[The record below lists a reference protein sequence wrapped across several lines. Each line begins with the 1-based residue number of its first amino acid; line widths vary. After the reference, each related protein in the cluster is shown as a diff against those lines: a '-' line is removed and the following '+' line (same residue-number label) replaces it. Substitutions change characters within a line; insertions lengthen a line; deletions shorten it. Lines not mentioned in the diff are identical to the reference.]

1 MSAYDNKYWSH
12 RIAQLAE
19 KVPETDDLSFF
30 TSEVYRDFTEQG
42 VKDLICGTCTYLRTL
57 GYDISEAQEK
67 ERISDMVVTM
77 STDKNMTACTN
88 GDSMIIG
95 VNNPLVK
102 YFPNR
107 ELRHYAIQGLRVHE
121 TAHVLFT
128 DFKTIDM
135 WQAALSNGNWWPV
148 VPDHAQDPEGAELT
162 QVLSKKEFSKSFAAI
177 AGRLEN
183 AIEDGFIE
191 REIKEMYKGLATTEL
206 CTTNDAQLSMASTF
220 GEFLKAGRSAYSA
233 MFQQVLMYAKYDIT
247 MVDDMPEQYSDVFDA
262 CMEVVDDVKCERDA
276 KKRLC
281 GVNEICCIL
290 YPLFKEML
298 TEESEKQNQQSS
310 GSGNG
315 KPGNGNGGSG
325 SSQNSQGQQNGN
337 GGSQGGSGGSQSNS
351 GNGNGNGNGGS
362 GSSQNSQ
369 GQQNGNGGSQ
379 GGSGDSQSNSG
390 NGNGNGN
397 GGSGSSQNSQGQQNG
412 NSGSQGG
419 SGGSQ
424 SNSGNGNGNGNGDSG
439 SSQNSQGQQNGNSG
453 SQSGSSDSQN
463 NSGNGNGNGNGV
475 GSMTAEQLSEALKE
489 AVKQIKQAAKNVGV
503 NNLPDRHNN
512 SITSQAGKNED
523 AKKRERSKQGSDN
536 ANGKSNG
543 DSIANAPGA
552 NSGKSDLS
560 AAKCDIEAIERERK
574 RNVATA
580 QANNEA
586 NDKLRQEGK
595 EVGREIGTNIYVRR
609 AAEVPQSN
617 IETYNRLSAGLLS
630 ITKNLERR
638 LKTTIRDEENDDT
651 VAGLPMGSRVEAR
664 LAYHQDGKIFSRKNF
679 PRDNPRLAVGYLCDE
694 SGSMSKTAISASVRT
709 AIILQDL
716 CERMELPCYICGFTT
731 EDLKGVDIITY
742 VDMNVDGKDKYR
754 TTGMASRGGTPTVP
768 AMKYMGKKLMKDST
782 EKKILIVST
791 DGCSGRGYGET
802 VRDVIKKLQHDGV
815 MVIGAGIGDSKPR
828 IQEEFGSNFL
838 DISNLDAMPK
848 ILCNIVKKNLV

>member
-30 TSEVYRDFTEQG
+30 ASEAYRDFTEQG

-57 GYDISEAQEK
+57 GYDITKEQEE
-67 ERISDMVVTM
+67 ERINDMVVMM
-77 STDKNMTACTN
+77 STDENMTACTN

-95 VNNPLVK
+95 VNNSLVK

-135 WQAALSNGNWWPV
+135 WLGALRNGNWWPV
-148 VPDHAQDPEGAELT
+148 VPDHAQDPDGAELT
-162 QVLSKKEFSKSFAAI
+162 RVLSKKEFSKSFAAI

-206 CTTNDAQLSMASTF
+206 CTTNDAMLSMASTF

-247 MVDDMPEQYSDVFDA
+247 MVDDMPEQYSDIFDA
-262 CMEVVDDVKCERDA
+262 CMEVVDDVKCERDV

-281 GVNEICCIL
+281 GVNELCCIL

-298 TEESEKQNQQSS
+298 TKNSEKQNQQSS

-315 KPGNGNGGSG
+315 KPGNSG
-325 SSQNSQGQQNGN
+325 FGLPQNSQGQQNGSN
-337 GGSQGGSGGSQSNS
+337 GQSDPN
-351 GNGNGNGNGGS
+351 
-362 GSSQNSQ
+362 
-369 GQQNGNGGSQ
+369 QNGNGSQ
-379 GGSGDSQSNSG
+379 NGSGNA
-390 NGNGNGN
+390 
-397 GGSGSSQNSQGQQNG
+397 
-412 NSGSQGG
+412 
-419 SGGSQ
+419 
-424 SNSGNGNGNGNGDSG
+424 
-439 SSQNSQGQQNGNSG
+439 
-453 SQSGSSDSQN
+453 QN
-463 NSGNGNGNGNGV
+463 NSSNGNGNGNGV
-475 GSMTAEQLSEALKE
+475 DSMTAEQLSEALKE
-489 AVKQIKQAAKNVGV
+489 AVKQIEQAAKNVGV
-503 NNLPDRHNN
+503 NNLPDRHSN
-512 SITSQAGKNED
+512 SITNQASKSKD
-523 AKKRERSKQGSDN
+523 AKKRESGKQGSGNN
-536 ANGKSNG
+536 ANGNGNGNSN
-543 DSIANAPGA
+543 SIANAPGA

-560 AAKCDIEAIERERK
+560 AAKCDIKAIEKARK
-574 RNVATA
+574 QEIATA

-586 NDKLRQEGK
+586 NNQLAQEGAK
-595 EVGREIGTNIYVRR
+595 IGSEIGTKISVRR

-617 IETYNRLSAGLLS
+617 IDTYNRLSAGLLS
-630 ITKNLERR
+630 VTKNLERR
-638 LKTTIRDEENDDT
+638 LKTTIRDEENDDA

-694 SGSMSKTAISASVRT
+694 SGSMSDEAIAASVRT

-716 CERMELPCYICGFTT
+716 CERMELPCYVCGFTT
-731 EDLKGVDIITY
+731 GGYSGSVDIITY
-742 VDMNVDGKDKYR
+742 VDKNVDGKDKYR

-828 IQEEFGSNFL
+828 IQEEFGSSFL

>member
-30 TSEVYRDFTEQG
+30 TSEAYRDFTEQG

-107 ELRHYAIQGLRVHE
+107 ELRHYAVQGLRVHE

-135 WQAALSNGNWWPV
+135 WQDALSNGNWWPV

-298 TEESEKQNQQSS
+298 TEESKKQNQQSS

-337 GGSQGGSGGSQSNS
+337 GGSQGGSGGSQNNS

-379 GGSGDSQSNSG
+379 GGSGDSQNNSG

-424 SNSGNGNGNGNGDSG
+424 SNSGNGNGNGNGGSG

-453 SQSGSSDSQN
+453 SQGGSGDSQN

-475 GSMTAEQLSEALKE
+475 GSMTTEQLSEALKE
-489 AVKQIKQAAKNVGV
+489 AVKQIEQAAKNVGV

-512 SITSQAGKNED
+512 SITNQAGKNED

-543 DSIANAPGA
+543 NSIANAPGA

-768 AMKYMGKKLMKDST
+768 AMKYMGKKLLKDST

-828 IQEEFGSNFL
+828 IQEEFGDNFL

>member
-30 TSEVYRDFTEQG
+30 TSEAYRDFTEQG

-315 KPGNGNGGSG
+315 KPGNS
-325 SSQNSQGQQNGN
+325 
-337 GGSQGGSGGSQSNS
+337 
-351 GNGNGNGNGGS
+351 
-362 GSSQNSQ
+362 
-369 GQQNGNGGSQ
+369 
-379 GGSGDSQSNSG
+379 
-390 NGNGNGN
+390 N

-424 SNSGNGNGNGNGDSG
+424 SNSGS
-439 SSQNSQGQQNGNSG
+439 
-453 SQSGSSDSQN
+453 
-463 NSGNGNGNGNGV
+463 GNGNGNGV

-489 AVKQIKQAAKNVGV
+489 AVKQIEQAAKNVGV
-503 NNLPDRHNN
+503 KNLPDRHNN
-512 SITSQAGKNED
+512 SITNQAGKNED

-595 EVGREIGTNIYVRR
+595 EVGREIGTNIHVRR

>member
-379 GGSGDSQSNSG
+379 GGSGGSQSNSG

-397 GGSGSSQNSQGQQNG
+397 GGSGSSQKSQGQQNG
-412 NSGSQGG
+412 NG
-419 SGGSQ
+419 
-424 SNSGNGNGNGNGDSG
+424 
-439 SSQNSQGQQNGNSG
+439 G
-453 SQSGSSDSQN
+453 SQSGSSDPQN

-768 AMKYMGKKLMKDST
+768 AMKYMGKKLMITS
-782 EKKILIVST
+782 
-791 DGCSGRGYGET
+791 Y
-802 VRDVIKKLQHDGV
+802 
-815 MVIGAGIGDSKPR
+815 
-828 IQEEFGSNFL
+828 
-838 DISNLDAMPK
+838 
-848 ILCNIVKKNLV
+848 

>member
-30 TSEVYRDFTEQG
+30 ASEAYRDFTEQG

-57 GYDISEAQEK
+57 GYDITKEQEE
-67 ERISDMVVTM
+67 ERINDMVVMM
-77 STDKNMTACTN
+77 STDENMTACTN

-95 VNNPLVK
+95 VNNSLVK

-135 WQAALSNGNWWPV
+135 WLGALSNGNWWPV
-148 VPDHAQDPEGAELT
+148 VPDHAQDPDGAELT

-206 CTTNDAQLSMASTF
+206 CTTNDAMLSMASTF

-247 MVDDMPEQYSDVFDA
+247 MVDDMPEQYSDIFDA
-262 CMEVVDDVKCERDA
+262 CMEVVDDVKCERDV

-281 GVNEICCIL
+281 GVNELCCIL

-298 TEESEKQNQQSS
+298 TKNSEKQNQQSS

-315 KPGNGNGGSG
+315 KPGNSG
-325 SSQNSQGQQNGN
+325 FGLPQNSHGQQNGSN
-337 GGSQGGSGGSQSNS
+337 GQSDPNQNGNGSQNGSGNAQNNS
-351 GNGNGNGNGGS
+351 SNGNGNGNS
-362 GSSQNSQ
+362 
-369 GQQNGNGGSQ
+369 
-379 GGSGDSQSNSG
+379 
-390 NGNGNGN
+390 
-397 GGSGSSQNSQGQQNG
+397 
-412 NSGSQGG
+412 
-419 SGGSQ
+419 
-424 SNSGNGNGNGNGDSG
+424 
-439 SSQNSQGQQNGNSG
+439 
-453 SQSGSSDSQN
+453 
-463 NSGNGNGNGNGV
+463 V

-489 AVKQIKQAAKNVGV
+489 AVKQIEQAAKNVGV
-503 NNLPDRHNN
+503 NNLPDRHSN
-512 SITSQAGKNED
+512 SITNQAGKNAE
-523 AKKRERSKQGSDN
+523 AKKRESGKQGSGNN
-536 ANGKSNG
+536 ANGNGNGNSKSN
-543 DSIANAPGA
+543 SIANAPGA

-560 AAKCDIEAIERERK
+560 AAKCDIKAIEKARK
-574 RNVATA
+574 QEIATA

-586 NDKLRQEGK
+586 NNQLAQEGAK
-595 EVGREIGTNIYVRR
+595 IGSEIGTKISVRR

-617 IETYNRLSAGLLS
+617 IDTYNRLSAGLLS
-630 ITKNLERR
+630 VTKNLERR
-638 LKTTIRDEENDDT
+638 LKTTIRDEENDDA

-694 SGSMSKTAISASVRT
+694 SGSMSDEAIAASVRT

-768 AMKYMGKKLMKDST
+768 AMKYMGKKLLKDST

-791 DGCSGRGYGET
+791 DGCSGQGYGET

>member
-30 TSEVYRDFTEQG
+30 SSEAYRDFTEQG

-57 GYDISEAQEK
+57 GYDITKEQEE
-67 ERISDMVVTM
+67 ERINDMVVMM
-77 STDKNMTACTN
+77 STDENMTACTN

-95 VNNPLVK
+95 VNNSLVK

-135 WQAALSNGNWWPV
+135 WLGALRNGNWWPV
-148 VPDHAQDPEGAELT
+148 VPDHAQDPDGAELT

-206 CTTNDAQLSMASTF
+206 CTTNDAMLSMASTF

-247 MVDDMPEQYSDVFDA
+247 MVDDMPEQYSDIFDA
-262 CMEVVDDVKCERDA
+262 CMEVVDDVKCERDV

-281 GVNEICCIL
+281 GVNELCCIL

-298 TEESEKQNQQSS
+298 TKNSEKQNQQSS

-315 KPGNGNGGSG
+315 KPGNSG
-325 SSQNSQGQQNGN
+325 FGLPQNSQGQQNGSN
-337 GGSQGGSGGSQSNS
+337 GQSDPN
-351 GNGNGNGNGGS
+351 
-362 GSSQNSQ
+362 
-369 GQQNGNGGSQ
+369 QNGNGSQ
-379 GGSGDSQSNSG
+379 NGSGNAQNNSS
-390 NGNGNGN
+390 NGNE
-397 GGSGSSQNSQGQQNG
+397 NG
-412 NSGSQGG
+412 NS
-419 SGGSQ
+419 
-424 SNSGNGNGNGNGDSG
+424 
-439 SSQNSQGQQNGNSG
+439 
-453 SQSGSSDSQN
+453 
-463 NSGNGNGNGNGV
+463 V

-489 AVKQIKQAAKNVGV
+489 AVKQIEQAAKNVGV
-503 NNLPDRHNN
+503 NNLPDRHSK
-512 SITSQAGKNED
+512 SITNQAGKNAE
-523 AKKRERSKQGSDN
+523 AKKRESGKQGSGNN
-536 ANGKSNG
+536 ANGNGNRNSN
-543 DSIANAPGA
+543 SIANAPGA

-560 AAKCDIEAIERERK
+560 AAKCDIKAIEKARK
-574 RNVATA
+574 QEIATA

-586 NDKLRQEGK
+586 NNQLAQEGAK
-595 EVGREIGTNIYVRR
+595 IGSEIGTKISVRR

-617 IETYNRLSAGLLS
+617 IDTYNRLSAGLLS
-630 ITKNLERR
+630 VTKNLERR
-638 LKTTIRDEENDDT
+638 LKTTIRDEENDDA

-694 SGSMSKTAISASVRT
+694 SGSMSDKAIAASVRT

-731 EDLKGVDIITY
+731 GGYSGSVDIITY
-742 VDMNVDGKDKYR
+742 VDKNVDGKDKYR

>member
-30 TSEVYRDFTEQG
+30 SSEAYRDFTEQG

-57 GYDISEAQEK
+57 GYDITKEQEE
-67 ERISDMVVTM
+67 ERINDMVVMM
-77 STDKNMTACTN
+77 STDENMTACTN

-95 VNNPLVK
+95 VNSSLVK

-135 WQAALSNGNWWPV
+135 WLGALRNGNWWPV
-148 VPDHAQDPEGAELT
+148 VPDHAQDPDGAELT

-206 CTTNDAQLSMASTF
+206 CTTNDAMLSMASTF

-247 MVDDMPEQYSDVFDA
+247 MVDDMPEQYSDIFDA
-262 CMEVVDDVKCERDA
+262 CMEVVDDVKCERDV

-281 GVNEICCIL
+281 GVNELCCIL

-298 TEESEKQNQQSS
+298 TKNTEKQNQQSS

-315 KPGNGNGGSG
+315 KPGNSG
-325 SSQNSQGQQNGN
+325 FGLPQNSQGQQNGSIGQSDPNQN
-337 GGSQGGSGGSQSNS
+337 GNGSQNGSGNAQNNS
-351 GNGNGNGNGGS
+351 SNGNGNGNS
-362 GSSQNSQ
+362 V
-369 GQQNGNGGSQ
+369 
-379 GGSGDSQSNSG
+379 D
-390 NGNGNGN
+390 
-397 GGSGSSQNSQGQQNG
+397 
-412 NSGSQGG
+412 
-419 SGGSQ
+419 
-424 SNSGNGNGNGNGDSG
+424 
-439 SSQNSQGQQNGNSG
+439 
-453 SQSGSSDSQN
+453 
-463 NSGNGNGNGNGV
+463 
-475 GSMTAEQLSEALKE
+475 SMTAEQLSEALKE
-489 AVKQIKQAAKNVGV
+489 AVKQIEQAAKNVGV
-503 NNLPDRHNN
+503 NNLPDRHSK
-512 SITSQAGKNED
+512 SITNQAGKNAE
-523 AKKRERSKQGSDN
+523 AKKRESGKQGSGNN
-536 ANGKSNG
+536 ANGNGNGNSNSN
-543 DSIANAPGA
+543 SIANAPGA

-560 AAKCDIEAIERERK
+560 AAKCDIKAIEKARK
-574 RNVATA
+574 QEIATA

-586 NDKLRQEGK
+586 NNQLAQEGAK
-595 EVGREIGTNIYVRR
+595 IGSEIGTKISVRR

-617 IETYNRLSAGLLS
+617 IDTYNRLSAGLLS
-630 ITKNLERR
+630 VTKNLERR
-638 LKTTIRDEENDDT
+638 LKTTIRDEENDDA

-679 PRDNPRLAVGYLCDE
+679 PSDNPRLAVGYLCDE
-694 SGSMSKTAISASVRT
+694 SGSMSDKAIAASVRT

-731 EDLKGVDIITY
+731 GGYSGSVDIITY
-742 VDMNVDGKDKYR
+742 VDKNVDGKDKYR

>member
-30 TSEVYRDFTEQG
+30 ASEAYRDFTEQG

-57 GYDISEAQEK
+57 GYDITKEQEE
-67 ERISDMVVTM
+67 ERINDMVVMM

-95 VNNPLVK
+95 VNSSLVK

-135 WQAALSNGNWWPV
+135 WQGALSNGNWWPV
-148 VPDHAQDPEGAELT
+148 VPDHAQDPDGAELT

-177 AGRLEN
+177 AGRLQN

-247 MVDDMPEQYSDVFDA
+247 MVDDMPEQYSDIFDA
-262 CMEVVDDVKCERDA
+262 CMEVVDDVKCERDV

-281 GVNEICCIL
+281 GVNELCCIL

-298 TEESEKQNQQSS
+298 TKNSEKQNQQSS

-315 KPGNGNGGSG
+315 KPGNSG
-325 SSQNSQGQQNGN
+325 FGLPQNSHGQQNGSN
-337 GGSQGGSGGSQSNS
+337 GQSDPNQNGNGSQNGSGNAQNNS
-351 GNGNGNGNGGS
+351 SNGNGNGNS
-362 GSSQNSQ
+362 
-369 GQQNGNGGSQ
+369 
-379 GGSGDSQSNSG
+379 
-390 NGNGNGN
+390 
-397 GGSGSSQNSQGQQNG
+397 
-412 NSGSQGG
+412 
-419 SGGSQ
+419 
-424 SNSGNGNGNGNGDSG
+424 
-439 SSQNSQGQQNGNSG
+439 
-453 SQSGSSDSQN
+453 
-463 NSGNGNGNGNGV
+463 V

-489 AVKQIKQAAKNVGV
+489 AVKQIEQAAKNVGV
-503 NNLPDRHNN
+503 NNLPDRHSN
-512 SITSQAGKNED
+512 SITNQAGKNAE
-523 AKKRERSKQGSDN
+523 AKKRESGKQGSGNN
-536 ANGKSNG
+536 ANGNGNGNSKSN
-543 DSIANAPGA
+543 SIANAPGA

-560 AAKCDIEAIERERK
+560 AAKCDIKAIEKARK
-574 RNVATA
+574 QEIATA

-586 NDKLRQEGK
+586 NNQLAQEGAK
-595 EVGREIGTNIYVRR
+595 TGSEIGTKISVRR

-617 IETYNRLSAGLLS
+617 IDTYNRLSAGLLS
-630 ITKNLERR
+630 VTKNLERR
-638 LKTTIRDEENDDT
+638 LKTTIRDEENDDA

-679 PRDNPRLAVGYLCDE
+679 PRDNPRMAVGYLCDE
-694 SGSMSKTAISASVRT
+694 SGSMSDKAIAASVRT

-731 EDLKGVDIITY
+731 GGYSGSVDIITY
-742 VDMNVDGKDKYR
+742 VDKNVDGKDKYR

>member
-337 GGSQGGSGGSQSNS
+337 GGSQGGSGG
-351 GNGNGNGNGGS
+351 
-362 GSSQNSQ
+362 
-369 GQQNGNGGSQ
+369 
-379 GGSGDSQSNSG
+379 SQSNSG

-768 AMKYMGKKLMKDST
+768 AMKYMGKKLLKDST

-828 IQEEFGSNFL
+828 IQEEFGDNFL
-838 DISNLDAMPK
+838 DISNLDEMPK

>member
-220 GEFLKAGRSAYSA
+220 GEFLKTGRSAYSA

-337 GGSQGGSGGSQSNS
+337 GGSQGGSG
-351 GNGNGNGNGGS
+351 
-362 GSSQNSQ
+362 
-369 GQQNGNGGSQ
+369 
-379 GGSGDSQSNSG
+379 DSQSNSG

-397 GGSGSSQNSQGQQNG
+397 GG
-412 NSGSQGG
+412 
-419 SGGSQ
+419 
-424 SNSGNGNGNGNGDSG
+424 SG

-768 AMKYMGKKLMKDST
+768 AMKYMGKKLLKDST

-791 DGCSGRGYGET
+791 DGCSGQGYGET

>member
-30 TSEVYRDFTEQG
+30 SSEAYRDFTEQG

-57 GYDISEAQEK
+57 GYDITKEQEE
-67 ERISDMVVTM
+67 ERINDMVVMM
-77 STDKNMTACTN
+77 STDENMTACTN

-95 VNNPLVK
+95 VNNSLVK

-135 WQAALSNGNWWPV
+135 WLGALRNGNWWPV
-148 VPDHAQDPEGAELT
+148 VPDHAQDPDGAELT

-206 CTTNDAQLSMASTF
+206 CTTNDAMLSMASTF

-247 MVDDMPEQYSDVFDA
+247 MVDDMPEQYSDIFDA

-281 GVNEICCIL
+281 GVNELCCIL

-298 TEESEKQNQQSS
+298 TKNSEKQNQQSS

-315 KPGNGNGGSG
+315 KPGNSG
-325 SSQNSQGQQNGN
+325 FGLPQNSQGQQNGSN
-337 GGSQGGSGGSQSNS
+337 GQSDPNQNGNGSQNGSGNAQNNS
-351 GNGNGNGNGGS
+351 SNGNGNGNS
-362 GSSQNSQ
+362 
-369 GQQNGNGGSQ
+369 
-379 GGSGDSQSNSG
+379 
-390 NGNGNGN
+390 
-397 GGSGSSQNSQGQQNG
+397 
-412 NSGSQGG
+412 
-419 SGGSQ
+419 
-424 SNSGNGNGNGNGDSG
+424 
-439 SSQNSQGQQNGNSG
+439 
-453 SQSGSSDSQN
+453 
-463 NSGNGNGNGNGV
+463 V

-489 AVKQIKQAAKNVGV
+489 VVKQIEQAAKNVGV
-503 NNLPDRHNN
+503 NNLPDRHSN
-512 SITSQAGKNED
+512 SITNQVSKSKD
-523 AKKRERSKQGSDN
+523 AKKRESGKQGSGDN
-536 ANGKSNG
+536 ANGNGNGNGNSNSN
-543 DSIANAPGA
+543 SIANAPGA

-560 AAKCDIEAIERERK
+560 AAKCDIKAIEKARK
-574 RNVATA
+574 QEIATA

-586 NDKLRQEGK
+586 NNQLAQEGAK
-595 EVGREIGTNIYVRR
+595 IGSEIGTKISVRR

-617 IETYNRLSAGLLS
+617 IDTYNRLSAGLLS
-630 ITKNLERR
+630 VTKNLERR
-638 LKTTIRDEENDDT
+638 LKTTIRDEENDDA

-694 SGSMSKTAISASVRT
+694 SGSMSDEAIAASVRT

-731 EDLKGVDIITY
+731 GGYSGSVDIITY
-742 VDMNVDGKDKYR
+742 VDKNVDGKDKYR

>member
-30 TSEVYRDFTEQG
+30 SSEAYRDFTEQG

-57 GYDISEAQEK
+57 GYDITKEQEE
-67 ERISDMVVTM
+67 ERINDMVVMM
-77 STDKNMTACTN
+77 STDENMTACTN

-95 VNNPLVK
+95 VNNSLVK

-135 WQAALSNGNWWPV
+135 WLGALRNGNWWPV
-148 VPDHAQDPEGAELT
+148 VPDHAQDPDGAELT

-206 CTTNDAQLSMASTF
+206 CTTNDAMLSMASTF

-247 MVDDMPEQYSDVFDA
+247 MVDDMPEQYSDIFDA
-262 CMEVVDDVKCERDA
+262 CMEVVDDVKCERDV

-281 GVNEICCIL
+281 GVNELCCIL

-298 TEESEKQNQQSS
+298 TKNSEKQNQQSS

-315 KPGNGNGGSG
+315 KPGNSG
-325 SSQNSQGQQNGN
+325 FGLPQNSQGQQNG
-337 GGSQGGSGGSQSNS
+337 SQNGSGNAQNNS
-351 GNGNGNGNGGS
+351 SNGNGNGKS
-362 GSSQNSQ
+362 
-369 GQQNGNGGSQ
+369 
-379 GGSGDSQSNSG
+379 
-390 NGNGNGN
+390 
-397 GGSGSSQNSQGQQNG
+397 
-412 NSGSQGG
+412 
-419 SGGSQ
+419 
-424 SNSGNGNGNGNGDSG
+424 
-439 SSQNSQGQQNGNSG
+439 
-453 SQSGSSDSQN
+453 
-463 NSGNGNGNGNGV
+463 V

-489 AVKQIKQAAKNVGV
+489 AVKQIEQAAKNVGV
-503 NNLPDRHNN
+503 NNLPDRHSN
-512 SITSQAGKNED
+512 SITNQASKSKD
-523 AKKRERSKQGSDN
+523 AKKRESGKQGSGNN
-536 ANGKSNG
+536 ANGNGNGNSN
-543 DSIANAPGA
+543 SIANAPGA

-560 AAKCDIEAIERERK
+560 AAKCDIKAIEKARK
-574 RNVATA
+574 QEIATA

-586 NDKLRQEGK
+586 NNQLAQEGAK
-595 EVGREIGTNIYVRR
+595 IGSEIGTKISVRR

-617 IETYNRLSAGLLS
+617 IDTYNRLSAGLLS
-630 ITKNLERR
+630 VTKNLERR
-638 LKTTIRDEENDDT
+638 LKTTIRDEENDDA

-694 SGSMSKTAISASVRT
+694 SGSMSDKAIAASVRT

-731 EDLKGVDIITY
+731 GGYSGSVDIITY
-742 VDMNVDGKDKYR
+742 VDKNVDGKDKYR

>member
-1 MSAYDNKYWSH
+1 
-12 RIAQLAE
+12 
-19 KVPETDDLSFF
+19 
-30 TSEVYRDFTEQG
+30 
-42 VKDLICGTCTYLRTL
+42 
-57 GYDISEAQEK
+57 
-67 ERISDMVVTM
+67 
-77 STDKNMTACTN
+77 MTQ
-88 GDSMIIG
+88 I
-95 VNNPLVK
+95 LK
-102 YFPNR
+102 
-107 ELRHYAIQGLRVHE
+107 
-121 TAHVLFT
+121 
-128 DFKTIDM
+128 
-135 WQAALSNGNWWPV
+135 
-148 VPDHAQDPEGAELT
+148 
-162 QVLSKKEFSKSFAAI
+162 KKEFSESFALI
-177 AGRLEN
+177 AGRIEN

-233 MFQQVLMYAKYDIT
+233 MFQQILMYAKYDIT

-351 GNGNGNGNGGS
+351 GNGNGNGNG
-362 GSSQNSQ
+362 
-369 GQQNGNGGSQ
+369 
-379 GGSGDSQSNSG
+379 
-390 NGNGNGN
+390 
-397 GGSGSSQNSQGQQNG
+397 
-412 NSGSQGG
+412 
-419 SGGSQ
+419 
-424 SNSGNGNGNGNGDSG
+424 
-439 SSQNSQGQQNGNSG
+439 
-453 SQSGSSDSQN
+453 
-463 NSGNGNGNGNGV
+463 V
-475 GSMTAEQLSEALKE
+475 GSMTIEQLSEALKE
-489 AVKQIKQAAKNVGV
+489 AVKQTEQAAKNVGV

-512 SITSQAGKNED
+512 SITSQAKKNED
-523 AKKRERSKQGSDN
+523 AKNRERSKQGSDN

-543 DSIANAPGA
+543 NSIANTPGA
-552 NSGKSDLS
+552 NSGESDLS
-560 AAKCDIEAIERERK
+560 AAKCDINAIEKARK
-574 RNVATA
+574 QAIATA

-586 NDKLRQEGK
+586 NNQLEQEGK
-595 EVGREIGTNIYVRR
+595 KIGNEIGTRIHVSR

-630 ITKNLERR
+630 VTKNLERR
-638 LKTTIRDEENDDT
+638 LKTTIRDEENDDA
-651 VAGLPMGSRVEAR
+651 VAGLPMGSRIEAR

-694 SGSMSKTAISASVRT
+694 SGSMSKAAISASVRT

-731 EDLKGVDIITY
+731 EDSKGVDIITY

-768 AMKYMGKKLMKDST
+768 AMKYMGKKLLKDST

-828 IQEEFGSNFL
+828 IQEEFGDNFL

>member
-30 TSEVYRDFTEQG
+30 SSEAYRDFTEQG

-57 GYDISEAQEK
+57 GYDITKEQEE
-67 ERISDMVVTM
+67 ERINDMVVMM
-77 STDKNMTACTN
+77 STDENMTVCTN

-95 VNNPLVK
+95 VNSSLVK

-135 WQAALSNGNWWPV
+135 WLGALRNGNWWPV
-148 VPDHAQDPEGAELT
+148 VPDHAQDPDGAELT

-206 CTTNDAQLSMASTF
+206 CTTNDAMLSMASTF

-233 MFQQVLMYAKYDIT
+233 MFQQVLVYAKYDIT
-247 MVDDMPEQYSDVFDA
+247 MVDDMPEQYSDIFDA
-262 CMEVVDDVKCERDA
+262 CMEVVDDVKCERDV

-281 GVNEICCIL
+281 GVNELCCIL

-298 TEESEKQNQQSS
+298 TKNSEKQNQQSS

-315 KPGNGNGGSG
+315 KPGNSG
-325 SSQNSQGQQNGN
+325 FGLPQNSQGQQNGSN
-337 GGSQGGSGGSQSNS
+337 GQSDPN
-351 GNGNGNGNGGS
+351 
-362 GSSQNSQ
+362 
-369 GQQNGNGGSQ
+369 QNGNGSQ
-379 GGSGDSQSNSG
+379 NGSGNAQNNSS
-390 NGNGNGN
+390 NGNE
-397 GGSGSSQNSQGQQNG
+397 NG
-412 NSGSQGG
+412 NS
-419 SGGSQ
+419 
-424 SNSGNGNGNGNGDSG
+424 
-439 SSQNSQGQQNGNSG
+439 
-453 SQSGSSDSQN
+453 
-463 NSGNGNGNGNGV
+463 V

-489 AVKQIKQAAKNVGV
+489 AVKQIEQAAKNVGV
-503 NNLPDRHNN
+503 NNLPDRHSK
-512 SITSQAGKNED
+512 SITNQAGKNAE
-523 AKKRERSKQGSDN
+523 AKKRESGKQGSGNN
-536 ANGKSNG
+536 ANGNGNGNSN
-543 DSIANAPGA
+543 SIANAPGA

-560 AAKCDIEAIERERK
+560 AAKCDIKAIEKARK
-574 RNVATA
+574 QEIATT

-586 NDKLRQEGK
+586 NNQLAQEGAK
-595 EVGREIGTNIYVRR
+595 IGSEIGTKISVRR

-617 IETYNRLSAGLLS
+617 IDTYNRLSAGLLS
-630 ITKNLERR
+630 VTKNLERR
-638 LKTTIRDEENDDT
+638 LKTTIRDEENDDA

-694 SGSMSKTAISASVRT
+694 SGSMSDKAIAASVRT

-731 EDLKGVDIITY
+731 GGYSGSVDIITY
-742 VDMNVDGKDKYR
+742 VDKNVDGKDKYR

>member
-30 TSEVYRDFTEQG
+30 ASEAYRDFTEQG

-57 GYDISEAQEK
+57 GYDITKEQEE
-67 ERISDMVVTM
+67 ERINDMVVMM
-77 STDKNMTACTN
+77 STDENMTACTN

-95 VNNPLVK
+95 VNSSLVK

-135 WQAALSNGNWWPV
+135 WQGALSNGNWWPV
-148 VPDHAQDPEGAELT
+148 VPDHAQDPDGAELT

-177 AGRLEN
+177 AGRLQN

-247 MVDDMPEQYSDVFDA
+247 MVDDMPEQYSDIFDA
-262 CMEVVDDVKCERDA
+262 CMEVVDDVKCERDV

-281 GVNEICCIL
+281 GVNELCCIL

-298 TEESEKQNQQSS
+298 TKNSEKQNQQSS

-315 KPGNGNGGSG
+315 KPGNSG
-325 SSQNSQGQQNGN
+325 FGLPQNSHGQQNGSN
-337 GGSQGGSGGSQSNS
+337 GQSDPNQNGNGSQNGSGNAQNNS
-351 GNGNGNGNGGS
+351 SNGNGNGNS
-362 GSSQNSQ
+362 
-369 GQQNGNGGSQ
+369 
-379 GGSGDSQSNSG
+379 
-390 NGNGNGN
+390 
-397 GGSGSSQNSQGQQNG
+397 
-412 NSGSQGG
+412 
-419 SGGSQ
+419 
-424 SNSGNGNGNGNGDSG
+424 
-439 SSQNSQGQQNGNSG
+439 
-453 SQSGSSDSQN
+453 
-463 NSGNGNGNGNGV
+463 V
-475 GSMTAEQLSEALKE
+475 GSVTAEQLSEALKE
-489 AVKQIKQAAKNVGV
+489 AVKQIEQAAKNVGV
-503 NNLPDRHNN
+503 NNLPDRHSN
-512 SITSQAGKNED
+512 SITNQAGKNAE
-523 AKKRERSKQGSDN
+523 AKKRESGKQGSGNN
-536 ANGKSNG
+536 ANGNGNGNSNSN
-543 DSIANAPGA
+543 SIANAPGA

-560 AAKCDIEAIERERK
+560 AAKCDIKAIEKARK
-574 RNVATA
+574 QEIATA

-586 NDKLRQEGK
+586 NNQLAQEGAK
-595 EVGREIGTNIYVRR
+595 IGSEIGTKISVRR

-617 IETYNRLSAGLLS
+617 IDTYNRLSAGLLS
-630 ITKNLERR
+630 VTKNLERR
-638 LKTTIRDEENDDT
+638 LKTTIRDEENDDA

-694 SGSMSKTAISASVRT
+694 SGSMSDEAIAASVRT

-731 EDLKGVDIITY
+731 GGYSGCVDIITY
-742 VDMNVDGKDKYR
+742 VDKNVDGKDKYR

>member
-30 TSEVYRDFTEQG
+30 SSEAYRDFTEQG

-57 GYDISEAQEK
+57 GYDITKEQEE
-67 ERISDMVVTM
+67 ERINDMVVMM
-77 STDKNMTACTN
+77 STDENMTACTN

-95 VNNPLVK
+95 VNNSLVK

-135 WQAALSNGNWWPV
+135 WLGALRNGNWWPV
-148 VPDHAQDPEGAELT
+148 VPDHAQDPDGAELT

-206 CTTNDAQLSMASTF
+206 CTTNDAMLSMASTF

-247 MVDDMPEQYSDVFDA
+247 MVDDMPEQYSDIFDA
-262 CMEVVDDVKCERDA
+262 CMEVVDDVKCERDV

-281 GVNEICCIL
+281 GVNELCCIL

-298 TEESEKQNQQSS
+298 TKNSEKQNQQSS

-315 KPGNGNGGSG
+315 SQNGSG
-325 SSQNSQGQQNGN
+325 NAQNNSS
-337 GGSQGGSGGSQSNS
+337 
-351 GNGNGNGNGGS
+351 NGNGNGKS
-362 GSSQNSQ
+362 
-369 GQQNGNGGSQ
+369 
-379 GGSGDSQSNSG
+379 
-390 NGNGNGN
+390 
-397 GGSGSSQNSQGQQNG
+397 
-412 NSGSQGG
+412 
-419 SGGSQ
+419 
-424 SNSGNGNGNGNGDSG
+424 
-439 SSQNSQGQQNGNSG
+439 
-453 SQSGSSDSQN
+453 
-463 NSGNGNGNGNGV
+463 V

-489 AVKQIKQAAKNVGV
+489 AVKQIEQAAKNVGV
-503 NNLPDRHNN
+503 NNLPDRHSN
-512 SITSQAGKNED
+512 SITNQASKSKD
-523 AKKRERSKQGSDN
+523 AKKRESGKQGSGNN
-536 ANGKSNG
+536 ANGNGNGNSN
-543 DSIANAPGA
+543 SIANAPGA

-560 AAKCDIEAIERERK
+560 AAKCDIKAIEKARK
-574 RNVATA
+574 QEIATA

-586 NDKLRQEGK
+586 NNQLAQEGAK
-595 EVGREIGTNIYVRR
+595 IGSEIGTKISVRR

-617 IETYNRLSAGLLS
+617 IDTYNRLSAGLLS
-630 ITKNLERR
+630 VTKNLERR
-638 LKTTIRDEENDDT
+638 LKTTIRDEENDDA

-694 SGSMSKTAISASVRT
+694 SGSMSDEAIAASVRT

-716 CERMELPCYICGFTT
+716 CERMELPCYVCGFTT
-731 EDLKGVDIITY
+731 GGYSGSVDIITY
-742 VDMNVDGKDKYR
+742 VDKNVDGKDKYR

>member
-30 TSEVYRDFTEQG
+30 TSEVYRDFTERG

-220 GEFLKAGRSAYSA
+220 GEFLKTGRSAYSA

-337 GGSQGGSGGSQSNS
+337 GGSQGGSG
-351 GNGNGNGNGGS
+351 
-362 GSSQNSQ
+362 
-369 GQQNGNGGSQ
+369 
-379 GGSGDSQSNSG
+379 DSQSNSG

-397 GGSGSSQNSQGQQNG
+397 GG
-412 NSGSQGG
+412 
-419 SGGSQ
+419 
-424 SNSGNGNGNGNGDSG
+424 SG

-768 AMKYMGKKLMKDST
+768 AMKYMGKKLLKDST

-791 DGCSGRGYGET
+791 DGCSGQGYGET

>member
-30 TSEVYRDFTEQG
+30 ASEAYRDFTEQG

-57 GYDISEAQEK
+57 GYDITKEQEE
-67 ERISDMVVTM
+67 ERINDMVVMM
-77 STDKNMTACTN
+77 STDENMTACTN

-95 VNNPLVK
+95 VNSSLVK

-135 WQAALSNGNWWPV
+135 WQGALSNGNWWPV
-148 VPDHAQDPEGAELT
+148 VPDHAQDPDGAELT

-177 AGRLEN
+177 AGRLQN

-247 MVDDMPEQYSDVFDA
+247 MVDDMPEQYSDIFDA
-262 CMEVVDDVKCERDA
+262 CMEVVDDVKCERDV

-281 GVNEICCIL
+281 GVNELCCIL

-298 TEESEKQNQQSS
+298 TKNSEKQNQQSS

-315 KPGNGNGGSG
+315 KPGNSG
-325 SSQNSQGQQNGN
+325 FGLPQNSHGQQNGSN
-337 GGSQGGSGGSQSNS
+337 GQSDPNQNGNGSQNGSGNAQNNS
-351 GNGNGNGNGGS
+351 SNGNGNGNS
-362 GSSQNSQ
+362 
-369 GQQNGNGGSQ
+369 
-379 GGSGDSQSNSG
+379 
-390 NGNGNGN
+390 
-397 GGSGSSQNSQGQQNG
+397 
-412 NSGSQGG
+412 
-419 SGGSQ
+419 
-424 SNSGNGNGNGNGDSG
+424 
-439 SSQNSQGQQNGNSG
+439 
-453 SQSGSSDSQN
+453 
-463 NSGNGNGNGNGV
+463 V

-489 AVKQIKQAAKNVGV
+489 AVKQIEQAAKNVGV
-503 NNLPDRHNN
+503 NNLPDRHSN
-512 SITSQAGKNED
+512 SITNQAGKNAE
-523 AKKRERSKQGSDN
+523 AKKRESGKQGSGNN
-536 ANGKSNG
+536 ANGNGNGNSNSN
-543 DSIANAPGA
+543 SIANAPGA

-560 AAKCDIEAIERERK
+560 AAKCDIKAIEKVRK
-574 RNVATA
+574 KEIATA

-586 NDKLRQEGK
+586 NNQLAQEGAK
-595 EVGREIGTNIYVRR
+595 IGSEIGTKISVRR

-617 IETYNRLSAGLLS
+617 IDTYNRLSAGLLS
-630 ITKNLERR
+630 VTKNLERR
-638 LKTTIRDEENDDT
+638 LKTTIRDEENDDA

-694 SGSMSKTAISASVRT
+694 SGSMSDKAIAASVRT

-731 EDLKGVDIITY
+731 GGYSGSVDIITY
-742 VDMNVDGKDKYR
+742 VDKNVDGKDKYR

>member
-77 STDKNMTACTN
+77 STDKNMTACTD

-298 TEESEKQNQQSS
+298 TEESEKQNQQSC

-315 KPGNGNGGSG
+315 KPGNSG
-325 SSQNSQGQQNGN
+325 FGLPQNSQGQQNGSN
-337 GGSQGGSGGSQSNS
+337 GQSDPNQNGNGSQNGSGNAQNNS
-351 GNGNGNGNGGS
+351 SNGNGNGNS
-362 GSSQNSQ
+362 
-369 GQQNGNGGSQ
+369 
-379 GGSGDSQSNSG
+379 
-390 NGNGNGN
+390 
-397 GGSGSSQNSQGQQNG
+397 
-412 NSGSQGG
+412 
-419 SGGSQ
+419 
-424 SNSGNGNGNGNGDSG
+424 
-439 SSQNSQGQQNGNSG
+439 
-453 SQSGSSDSQN
+453 
-463 NSGNGNGNGNGV
+463 V

-489 AVKQIKQAAKNVGV
+489 AVKQIEQAAKNVGV
-503 NNLPDRHNN
+503 NNLPDRHSN
-512 SITSQAGKNED
+512 SITNQAGKNAE
-523 AKKRERSKQGSDN
+523 AKKRESGKQGSGNN
-536 ANGKSNG
+536 ANGNGNGNSKSN
-543 DSIANAPGA
+543 SIANAPGA

-560 AAKCDIEAIERERK
+560 AAKCDIKAIEKARK
-574 RNVATA
+574 QEIATA

-586 NDKLRQEGK
+586 NNQLAQEGAK
-595 EVGREIGTNIYVRR
+595 IGSEIGTKISVRR

-617 IETYNRLSAGLLS
+617 IDTYNRLSAGLLS
-630 ITKNLERR
+630 VTKNLERR
-638 LKTTIRDEENDDT
+638 LKTTIRDEENDDA

-694 SGSMSKTAISASVRT
+694 SGSMSDEAIAASVRT

-731 EDLKGVDIITY
+731 GGYSGCVDIITY
-742 VDMNVDGKDKYR
+742 VDKNVDGKDKYR

>member
-315 KPGNGNGGSG
+315 KP
-325 SSQNSQGQQNGN
+325 
-337 GGSQGGSGGSQSNS
+337 
-351 GNGNGNGNGGS
+351 
-362 GSSQNSQ
+362 
-369 GQQNGNGGSQ
+369 
-379 GGSGDSQSNSG
+379 
-390 NGNGNGN
+390 GNGN

-742 VDMNVDGKDKYR
+742 VDKNVDGKDKYR

>member
-30 TSEVYRDFTEQG
+30 ASEAYRDFTEQG

-57 GYDISEAQEK
+57 GYDITKEQEE
-67 ERISDMVVTM
+67 ERINDMVVMM
-77 STDKNMTACTN
+77 STDENMTACTN

-95 VNNPLVK
+95 VNSSLVK

-135 WQAALSNGNWWPV
+135 WQGALSNGNWWPV
-148 VPDHAQDPEGAELT
+148 VPDHAQDPDGAELT

-177 AGRLEN
+177 AGRLQN

-220 GEFLKAGRSAYSA
+220 GEFLKAGCSAYSA

-247 MVDDMPEQYSDVFDA
+247 MVDDMPEQYSDIFDA
-262 CMEVVDDVKCERDA
+262 CMEVVDDVKCERDV

-281 GVNEICCIL
+281 GVNELCCIL

-298 TEESEKQNQQSS
+298 TKNSEKQNQQSS

-315 KPGNGNGGSG
+315 KPGNSGSG
-325 SSQNSQGQQNGN
+325 LPQNSQGQQNGSN
-337 GGSQGGSGGSQSNS
+337 GQSDPNQNGNGSQNGSGNAQNNS
-351 GNGNGNGNGGS
+351 SNGNGNGNS
-362 GSSQNSQ
+362 
-369 GQQNGNGGSQ
+369 
-379 GGSGDSQSNSG
+379 
-390 NGNGNGN
+390 
-397 GGSGSSQNSQGQQNG
+397 
-412 NSGSQGG
+412 
-419 SGGSQ
+419 
-424 SNSGNGNGNGNGDSG
+424 
-439 SSQNSQGQQNGNSG
+439 
-453 SQSGSSDSQN
+453 
-463 NSGNGNGNGNGV
+463 V

-489 AVKQIKQAAKNVGV
+489 AVKQIEQAAKNVGV
-503 NNLPDRHNN
+503 NNLPDRHSN
-512 SITSQAGKNED
+512 SITNQAGKNAET
-523 AKKRERSKQGSDN
+523 KKRESGKQGSGNN
-536 ANGKSNG
+536 ANGNGNGNSKSN
-543 DSIANAPGA
+543 SIANAPGA

-560 AAKCDIEAIERERK
+560 AAKCDIKAIEKARK
-574 RNVATA
+574 QEIATA

-586 NDKLRQEGK
+586 NNQLAQEGAK
-595 EVGREIGTNIYVRR
+595 IGSEIGTKISVRR

-617 IETYNRLSAGLLS
+617 IDTYNRLSAGLLS
-630 ITKNLERR
+630 VTKNLERR
-638 LKTTIRDEENDDT
+638 LKTTIRDEENDDA

-694 SGSMSKTAISASVRT
+694 SGSMSDEAIAASVRT

-731 EDLKGVDIITY
+731 GGYSGCVDIITY
-742 VDMNVDGKDKYR
+742 VDKNVDGKDKYR

>member
-315 KPGNGNGGSG
+315 KPGNGNGG
-325 SSQNSQGQQNGN
+325 
-337 GGSQGGSGGSQSNS
+337 
-351 GNGNGNGNGGS
+351 
-362 GSSQNSQ
+362 
-369 GQQNGNGGSQ
+369 
-379 GGSGDSQSNSG
+379 
-390 NGNGNGN
+390 
-397 GGSGSSQNSQGQQNG
+397 
-412 NSGSQGG
+412 
-419 SGGSQ
+419 
-424 SNSGNGNGNGNGDSG
+424 SG

-768 AMKYMGKKLMKDST
+768 AMKYMGKKLLKDST

-828 IQEEFGSNFL
+828 IQEEFGDNFL
-838 DISNLDAMPK
+838 DISNLDEMPK

>member
-30 TSEVYRDFTEQG
+30 SSEAYRDFTEQG

-57 GYDISEAQEK
+57 GYDITKEQEE
-67 ERISDMVVTM
+67 ERINDMVVMM
-77 STDKNMTACTN
+77 STDENMTACTN

-95 VNNPLVK
+95 VNNSLVK

-135 WQAALSNGNWWPV
+135 WLGALRNGNWWPV
-148 VPDHAQDPEGAELT
+148 VPDHAQDPDGAELT

-206 CTTNDAQLSMASTF
+206 CTTNDAMLSMASTF

-247 MVDDMPEQYSDVFDA
+247 MVDDMPEQYSDIFDA
-262 CMEVVDDVKCERDA
+262 CMEVVDDVKCERDV

-281 GVNEICCIL
+281 GVNELCCIL

-298 TEESEKQNQQSS
+298 TKNSEKQNQQSS

-315 KPGNGNGGSG
+315 KPGNSG
-325 SSQNSQGQQNGN
+325 FGLPQNSQGQQNGSN
-337 GGSQGGSGGSQSNS
+337 GQSDPN
-351 GNGNGNGNGGS
+351 
-362 GSSQNSQ
+362 
-369 GQQNGNGGSQ
+369 QNGNGSQ
-379 GGSGDSQSNSG
+379 NGSGNAQNNSS
-390 NGNGNGN
+390 NGNE
-397 GGSGSSQNSQGQQNG
+397 NG
-412 NSGSQGG
+412 NS
-419 SGGSQ
+419 
-424 SNSGNGNGNGNGDSG
+424 
-439 SSQNSQGQQNGNSG
+439 
-453 SQSGSSDSQN
+453 
-463 NSGNGNGNGNGV
+463 V

-489 AVKQIKQAAKNVGV
+489 AVKQIEQAAKNVGV
-503 NNLPDRHNN
+503 NNLPDRHSK
-512 SITSQAGKNED
+512 SITNQAGKKAE
-523 AKKRERSKQGSDN
+523 AKKRESGKQSSGNN
-536 ANGKSNG
+536 ANGNG
-543 DSIANAPGA
+543 NGNSIANAPGA

-560 AAKCDIEAIERERK
+560 AAKCDIKAIEKARK
-574 RNVATA
+574 QEIATA

-586 NDKLRQEGK
+586 NNQLAQEGAK
-595 EVGREIGTNIYVRR
+595 IGSEIGTKISVRR

-617 IETYNRLSAGLLS
+617 IDTYNRLSAGLLS
-630 ITKNLERR
+630 VTKNLERR
-638 LKTTIRDEENDDT
+638 LKTTIRDEENDDA

-694 SGSMSKTAISASVRT
+694 SGSMSDKAIAASVRT

-731 EDLKGVDIITY
+731 GGYSGSVDIITY
-742 VDMNVDGKDKYR
+742 VDKNVDGKDKYR

>member
-315 KPGNGNGGSG
+315 KPGNGNSGSG

-397 GGSGSSQNSQGQQNG
+397 GGYQGGSGGSQSNSGNGNGNGNGGSGSSQNSQGQQNG

-424 SNSGNGNGNGNGDSG
+424 S
-439 SSQNSQGQQNGNSG
+439 
-453 SQSGSSDSQN
+453 

>member
-30 TSEVYRDFTEQG
+30 ASEAYRDFTEQG

-57 GYDISEAQEK
+57 GYDITKEQEE
-67 ERISDMVVTM
+67 ERINDMVVMM
-77 STDKNMTACTN
+77 STDENMTTCTN

-95 VNNPLVK
+95 VNSSLVK

-135 WQAALSNGNWWPV
+135 WQGALSNGNWWPV
-148 VPDHAQDPEGAELT
+148 VPDHAQDPDGAELT

-177 AGRLEN
+177 AGRLQN

-247 MVDDMPEQYSDVFDA
+247 MVDDMPEQYSDIFDA
-262 CMEVVDDVKCERDA
+262 CMEVVDDVKCERDV

-281 GVNEICCIL
+281 GVNELCCIL

-298 TEESEKQNQQSS
+298 TKNSEKQNQQSS

-315 KPGNGNGGSG
+315 KPGNSG
-325 SSQNSQGQQNGN
+325 FGLPQNSQGQQNGSN
-337 GGSQGGSGGSQSNS
+337 GQSDPNQNGNGSQNGSGNAQNNS
-351 GNGNGNGNGGS
+351 SNGNGNGNS
-362 GSSQNSQ
+362 
-369 GQQNGNGGSQ
+369 
-379 GGSGDSQSNSG
+379 
-390 NGNGNGN
+390 
-397 GGSGSSQNSQGQQNG
+397 
-412 NSGSQGG
+412 
-419 SGGSQ
+419 
-424 SNSGNGNGNGNGDSG
+424 
-439 SSQNSQGQQNGNSG
+439 
-453 SQSGSSDSQN
+453 
-463 NSGNGNGNGNGV
+463 V

-489 AVKQIKQAAKNVGV
+489 AVKQIEQAAKNVGV
-503 NNLPDRHNN
+503 NNLPDRHSN
-512 SITSQAGKNED
+512 SITNQAGKNAE
-523 AKKRERSKQGSDN
+523 AKKRESGKQGSGNN
-536 ANGKSNG
+536 ANGNGNGNSKSN
-543 DSIANAPGA
+543 SIANAPGA

-560 AAKCDIEAIERERK
+560 AAKCDIKAIEKARK
-574 RNVATA
+574 QEIATA

-586 NDKLRQEGK
+586 NNQLAQEGAK
-595 EVGREIGTNIYVRR
+595 IGSEIGTKISVRR

-617 IETYNRLSAGLLS
+617 IDTYNRLSAGLLS
-630 ITKNLERR
+630 VTKNLERR
-638 LKTTIRDEENDDT
+638 LKTTIRDEENDDA

-694 SGSMSKTAISASVRT
+694 SGSMSDEAIAASVRT

-731 EDLKGVDIITY
+731 GGYSGCVDIITY
-742 VDMNVDGKDKYR
+742 VDKNVDGKDKYR

>member
-30 TSEVYRDFTEQG
+30 ASEAYRDFTEQG

-57 GYDISEAQEK
+57 GYDITKEQEE
-67 ERISDMVVTM
+67 ERINDMVVMM
-77 STDKNMTACTN
+77 STDENMTACTN

-95 VNNPLVK
+95 VNSSLVK

-135 WQAALSNGNWWPV
+135 WQGALSNGNWWPV
-148 VPDHAQDPEGAELT
+148 VPDHAQDPDGAELT

-177 AGRLEN
+177 AGRLQN

-247 MVDDMPEQYSDVFDA
+247 MVDDMPEQYSDIFDA
-262 CMEVVDDVKCERDA
+262 CMEVVDDVKCERDV

-281 GVNEICCIL
+281 GVNELCCIL

-298 TEESEKQNQQSS
+298 TKNSEKQNQQSS

-315 KPGNGNGGSG
+315 KPGNSG
-325 SSQNSQGQQNGN
+325 FGLPQNSQGQQNGSN
-337 GGSQGGSGGSQSNS
+337 GQSDPN
-351 GNGNGNGNGGS
+351 
-362 GSSQNSQ
+362 
-369 GQQNGNGGSQ
+369 QNGNGSQ
-379 GGSGDSQSNSG
+379 NGSGNAQNNSS
-390 NGNGNGN
+390 NGNE
-397 GGSGSSQNSQGQQNG
+397 NG
-412 NSGSQGG
+412 NS
-419 SGGSQ
+419 
-424 SNSGNGNGNGNGDSG
+424 
-439 SSQNSQGQQNGNSG
+439 
-453 SQSGSSDSQN
+453 
-463 NSGNGNGNGNGV
+463 V

-489 AVKQIKQAAKNVGV
+489 AVKQIEQAAKNVGV
-503 NNLPDRHNN
+503 NNLPDRHSK
-512 SITSQAGKNED
+512 SITNQAGKNAE
-523 AKKRERSKQGSDN
+523 AKKRESGKQGSGNN
-536 ANGKSNG
+536 ANRNGNGNSNSN
-543 DSIANAPGA
+543 SIANAPGA

-560 AAKCDIEAIERERK
+560 AAKCDIKAIEKARK
-574 RNVATA
+574 QEIATA

-586 NDKLRQEGK
+586 NNQLAQEGAK
-595 EVGREIGTNIYVRR
+595 IGSEIGTKISVRR

-617 IETYNRLSAGLLS
+617 IDTYNRLSAGLLS
-630 ITKNLERR
+630 VTKNLERR
-638 LKTTIRDEENDDT
+638 LKTTIRDEENDDA

-694 SGSMSKTAISASVRT
+694 SGSMSDKAIAASVRT

-731 EDLKGVDIITY
+731 GGYSGSVDIITY
-742 VDMNVDGKDKYR
+742 VDKNVDGKDKYR

-828 IQEEFGSNFL
+828 IQEEFGDNFL
-838 DISNLDAMPK
+838 DISNLDEMPK

>member
-102 YFPNR
+102 DFPNR

-351 GNGNGNGNGGS
+351 GNGNGNS
-362 GSSQNSQ
+362 
-369 GQQNGNGGSQ
+369 
-379 GGSGDSQSNSG
+379 
-390 NGNGNGN
+390 N

-419 SGGSQ
+419 S
-424 SNSGNGNGNGNGDSG
+424 
-439 SSQNSQGQQNGNSG
+439 
-453 SQSGSSDSQN
+453 SDSQN
-463 NSGNGNGNGNGV
+463 NSGNGNRNGNGV

-489 AVKQIKQAAKNVGV
+489 AVKQIEQAAKNVGV

-791 DGCSGRGYGET
+791 DGCSGQGYGET
-802 VRDVIKKLQHDGV
+802 VRDVIKELQHDGV

>member
-315 KPGNGNGGSG
+315 KPGNGNSGSG

-369 GQQNGNGGSQ
+369 GQQNGN
-379 GGSGDSQSNSG
+379 
-390 NGNGNGN
+390 
-397 GGSGSSQNSQGQQNG
+397 
-412 NSGSQGG
+412 SGSQGG

-424 SNSGNGNGNGNGDSG
+424 S
-439 SSQNSQGQQNGNSG
+439 
-453 SQSGSSDSQN
+453 

>member
-30 TSEVYRDFTEQG
+30 TSEAYRDFTEQG

-57 GYDISEAQEK
+57 GYDITKEQEE
-67 ERISDMVVTM
+67 ERINDMVVMM
-77 STDKNMTACTN
+77 STDENMTACTN

-95 VNNPLVK
+95 VNSSLVK

-135 WQAALSNGNWWPV
+135 WLSVLRNGNWWPV
-148 VPDHAQDPEGAELT
+148 VPDHAQDPDGAELT

-206 CTTNDAQLSMASTF
+206 CTTNDAMLSMASTF

-233 MFQQVLMYAKYDIT
+233 MYQQVLMYAKYDIT
-247 MVDDMPEQYSDVFDA
+247 MVDDMPKQYSDIFDA
-262 CMEVVDDVKCERDA
+262 CMEVVDDVKCERDV

-281 GVNEICCIL
+281 GVNELCCIL

-298 TEESEKQNQQSS
+298 TKNTEKQNQQSS

-315 KPGNGNGGSG
+315 KPGNSG
-325 SSQNSQGQQNGN
+325 FGLPQNSQGQQNGSN
-337 GGSQGGSGGSQSNS
+337 GQRDPNQNGNGSGNAQNNS
-351 GNGNGNGNGGS
+351 SNGNGNGNS
-362 GSSQNSQ
+362 L
-369 GQQNGNGGSQ
+369 
-379 GGSGDSQSNSG
+379 D
-390 NGNGNGN
+390 
-397 GGSGSSQNSQGQQNG
+397 
-412 NSGSQGG
+412 
-419 SGGSQ
+419 
-424 SNSGNGNGNGNGDSG
+424 
-439 SSQNSQGQQNGNSG
+439 
-453 SQSGSSDSQN
+453 
-463 NSGNGNGNGNGV
+463 
-475 GSMTAEQLSEALKE
+475 SMTAEQLSEALKE
-489 AVKQIKQAAKNVGV
+489 AVKQIEQAAKNVGV
-503 NNLPDRHNN
+503 NNLPDRHSN
-512 SITSQAGKNED
+512 SITNQAGKSKD
-523 AKKRERSKQGSDN
+523 AKKRESGKQGSGNN
-536 ANGKSNG
+536 ANGNGNGNGNSN
-543 DSIANAPGA
+543 SIANAPGA

-560 AAKCDIEAIERERK
+560 AAKCDIKAIEKARK
-574 RNVATA
+574 QEIATA

-586 NDKLRQEGK
+586 NNQLAQEGAK
-595 EVGREIGTNIYVRR
+595 IGSEIGTKISVRR

-617 IETYNRLSAGLLS
+617 IDTYKRLSAGLLS
-630 ITKNLERR
+630 VTKNLERR
-638 LKTTIRDEENDDT
+638 LKTTIRDEENDDA

-694 SGSMSKTAISASVRT
+694 SGSMSDEAIAASVRT

-731 EDLKGVDIITY
+731 GGYSGSVDIITY
-742 VDMNVDGKDKYR
+742 VDKNVDGKDKYR

>member
-30 TSEVYRDFTEQG
+30 ASEAYRDFTEQG

-57 GYDISEAQEK
+57 GYDITKEQEE
-67 ERISDMVVTM
+67 ERINDMVVMM
-77 STDKNMTACTN
+77 STDENMTACTN

-95 VNNPLVK
+95 VNSSLVK

-135 WQAALSNGNWWPV
+135 WQGALSNGNWWPV
-148 VPDHAQDPEGAELT
+148 VPDHAQDQDGAELT

-177 AGRLEN
+177 AGRLQN

-247 MVDDMPEQYSDVFDA
+247 MVDDMPEQYSDIFDA
-262 CMEVVDDVKCERDA
+262 CMEVVDDVKCERDV

-281 GVNEICCIL
+281 GVNELCCIL

-298 TEESEKQNQQSS
+298 TKNSEKQNQQSS

-315 KPGNGNGGSG
+315 KPGNSG
-325 SSQNSQGQQNGN
+325 FGLPQNSQGQQNGSN
-337 GGSQGGSGGSQSNS
+337 GQSDPNQNGNGSQNGSGNAQNNS
-351 GNGNGNGNGGS
+351 SNGNGNGNS
-362 GSSQNSQ
+362 
-369 GQQNGNGGSQ
+369 
-379 GGSGDSQSNSG
+379 
-390 NGNGNGN
+390 
-397 GGSGSSQNSQGQQNG
+397 
-412 NSGSQGG
+412 
-419 SGGSQ
+419 
-424 SNSGNGNGNGNGDSG
+424 
-439 SSQNSQGQQNGNSG
+439 
-453 SQSGSSDSQN
+453 
-463 NSGNGNGNGNGV
+463 V

-489 AVKQIKQAAKNVGV
+489 AVKQIEQAAKNVGV
-503 NNLPDRHNN
+503 NNLPDRHSN
-512 SITSQAGKNED
+512 SITNQAGKNAE
-523 AKKRERSKQGSDN
+523 AKKRESGKQGSGNN
-536 ANGKSNG
+536 ANGNGNGNSKSN
-543 DSIANAPGA
+543 SIANAPGA

-560 AAKCDIEAIERERK
+560 AAKCDIKAIEKARK
-574 RNVATA
+574 QEIATA

-586 NDKLRQEGK
+586 NNQLAQEGAK
-595 EVGREIGTNIYVRR
+595 IGSEIGTKISVRR

-617 IETYNRLSAGLLS
+617 IDTYNRLSAGLLS
-630 ITKNLERR
+630 VTKNLERR
-638 LKTTIRDEENDDT
+638 LKTTIRDEENDDA

-694 SGSMSKTAISASVRT
+694 SGSMSDEAIAASVRT

-731 EDLKGVDIITY
+731 GGYSGCVDIITY
-742 VDMNVDGKDKYR
+742 VDKNVDGKDKYR

>member
-30 TSEVYRDFTEQG
+30 ASEAYRDFTEQG

-57 GYDISEAQEK
+57 GYDITKEQEK
-67 ERISDMVVTM
+67 ERVNDMVVMM
-77 STDKNMTACTN
+77 STDENMTACTN

-95 VNNPLVK
+95 VNNSLVK

-128 DFKTIDM
+128 DFKTINM
-135 WQAALSNGNWWPV
+135 WLGALRNGNWWPV
-148 VPDHAQDPEGAELT
+148 VPDHAQDPDGAELT
-162 QVLSKKEFSKSFAAI
+162 QVLSKKEFSESFAAI

-206 CTTNDAQLSMASTF
+206 CTTNDAMLSMASTF

-247 MVDDMPEQYSDVFDA
+247 MVDDMPEQYSDIFDA
-262 CMEVVDDVKCERDA
+262 CMEIVDDVKCERDA

-281 GVNEICCIL
+281 GVNELCCIL

-298 TEESEKQNQQSS
+298 TKNAEKQNQQSS

-315 KPGNGNGGSG
+315 KPGNSG
-325 SSQNSQGQQNGN
+325 FGLPQNSQGQQNGSN
-337 GGSQGGSGGSQSNS
+337 GQSDPNQNGNGSGNAQNNS
-351 GNGNGNGNGGS
+351 SNGNGNGNS
-362 GSSQNSQ
+362 
-369 GQQNGNGGSQ
+369 
-379 GGSGDSQSNSG
+379 
-390 NGNGNGN
+390 
-397 GGSGSSQNSQGQQNG
+397 
-412 NSGSQGG
+412 
-419 SGGSQ
+419 
-424 SNSGNGNGNGNGDSG
+424 
-439 SSQNSQGQQNGNSG
+439 
-453 SQSGSSDSQN
+453 
-463 NSGNGNGNGNGV
+463 V

-489 AVKQIKQAAKNVGV
+489 AVKQIEQAAKNVGV
-503 NNLPDRHNN
+503 NNLPDRHSN
-512 SITSQAGKNED
+512 SITNQAGKNAE
-523 AKKRERSKQGSDN
+523 AKKRESGKQSSGNN
-536 ANGKSNG
+536 ANGNGNGNSNSN
-543 DSIANAPGA
+543 SIANAPGA

-560 AAKCDIEAIERERK
+560 AAKCDISAIEKARK
-574 RNVATA
+574 QEIATA

-586 NDKLRQEGK
+586 NNQLAQEGAK
-595 EVGREIGTNIYVRR
+595 IGSEIGTKISVRR

-617 IETYNRLSAGLLS
+617 IDTYNRLSAGLLS
-630 ITKNLERR
+630 VTKNLERR
-638 LKTTIRDEENDDT
+638 LKTTIRDEENDDA

-694 SGSMSKTAISASVRT
+694 SGSMSNEAIAASVRT

-731 EDLKGVDIITY
+731 GGYSGSVDIITY
-742 VDMNVDGKDKYR
+742 VDKNVDGKDKYR

>member
-30 TSEVYRDFTEQG
+30 ASEAYRDFTEQG

-57 GYDISEAQEK
+57 GYDITKEQEE
-67 ERISDMVVTM
+67 ERINDMVVMM
-77 STDKNMTACTN
+77 STDENMTACTN

-95 VNNPLVK
+95 VNSSLVK

-135 WQAALSNGNWWPV
+135 WQGALSNGNWWPV
-148 VPDHAQDPEGAELT
+148 VPDHAQDPDGAELT

-177 AGRLEN
+177 AGRLQN

-247 MVDDMPEQYSDVFDA
+247 MVDDMPEQYSDIFDA
-262 CMEVVDDVKCERDA
+262 CMEVVDDVKCERDV

-281 GVNEICCIL
+281 GVNELCCIL

-298 TEESEKQNQQSS
+298 TKNSEKQNQQPS

-315 KPGNGNGGSG
+315 KPGNSG
-325 SSQNSQGQQNGN
+325 FGLPQNSQGQQNGSN
-337 GGSQGGSGGSQSNS
+337 GQSDPNQNGNGSQNGSGNAQNNS
-351 GNGNGNGNGGS
+351 SNGNGNGNS
-362 GSSQNSQ
+362 
-369 GQQNGNGGSQ
+369 
-379 GGSGDSQSNSG
+379 
-390 NGNGNGN
+390 
-397 GGSGSSQNSQGQQNG
+397 
-412 NSGSQGG
+412 
-419 SGGSQ
+419 
-424 SNSGNGNGNGNGDSG
+424 
-439 SSQNSQGQQNGNSG
+439 
-453 SQSGSSDSQN
+453 
-463 NSGNGNGNGNGV
+463 V

-489 AVKQIKQAAKNVGV
+489 AVKQIEQAAKNVGV
-503 NNLPDRHNN
+503 NNLPDRHSN
-512 SITSQAGKNED
+512 SITNQAGKNAE
-523 AKKRERSKQGSDN
+523 AKKRESGKQGSGNN
-536 ANGKSNG
+536 ANGNGNGNSKSN
-543 DSIANAPGA
+543 SIANAPGA

-560 AAKCDIEAIERERK
+560 AAKCDIKAIEKARK
-574 RNVATA
+574 QEIATA

-586 NDKLRQEGK
+586 NNQLAQEGAK
-595 EVGREIGTNIYVRR
+595 IGSEIGTKISVRR
-609 AAEVPQSN
+609 AAEVPLSN
-617 IETYNRLSAGLLS
+617 IDTYNRLSAGLLS
-630 ITKNLERR
+630 VTKNLERR
-638 LKTTIRDEENDDT
+638 LKTTIRDEENDDA

-694 SGSMSKTAISASVRT
+694 SGSMSDEAIAASVRT

-731 EDLKGVDIITY
+731 GGYSGCVDIITY
-742 VDMNVDGKDKYR
+742 VDKNVDGKDKYR

>member
-30 TSEVYRDFTEQG
+30 SSEAYRDFTEQG

-57 GYDISEAQEK
+57 GYDITKEQEE
-67 ERISDMVVTM
+67 ERINDMVVMM
-77 STDKNMTACTN
+77 STDENMTACTN

-95 VNNPLVK
+95 VNSSLVK

-135 WQAALSNGNWWPV
+135 WQGALSNGNWWPV
-148 VPDHAQDPEGAELT
+148 VPDHAQDPDGAELT

-177 AGRLEN
+177 AGRLQN

-206 CTTNDAQLSMASTF
+206 CTTNDAMLSMASTF

-233 MFQQVLMYAKYDIT
+233 MFQQVLVYAKYDIT
-247 MVDDMPEQYSDVFDA
+247 MVDDMPEQYSDIFDA
-262 CMEVVDDVKCERDA
+262 CMEVVDDVKCERDV

-281 GVNEICCIL
+281 GVNELCCIL

-298 TEESEKQNQQSS
+298 TKNSEKQNQQSS

-315 KPGNGNGGSG
+315 KPGNSG
-325 SSQNSQGQQNGN
+325 FGLPQNSHGQQNGSN
-337 GGSQGGSGGSQSNS
+337 GQSDPNQNGNGSQNGSGNAQNNS
-351 GNGNGNGNGGS
+351 SNGNGNGNS
-362 GSSQNSQ
+362 
-369 GQQNGNGGSQ
+369 
-379 GGSGDSQSNSG
+379 
-390 NGNGNGN
+390 
-397 GGSGSSQNSQGQQNG
+397 
-412 NSGSQGG
+412 
-419 SGGSQ
+419 
-424 SNSGNGNGNGNGDSG
+424 
-439 SSQNSQGQQNGNSG
+439 
-453 SQSGSSDSQN
+453 
-463 NSGNGNGNGNGV
+463 V

-489 AVKQIKQAAKNVGV
+489 AVKQIEQAAKNVGV
-503 NNLPDRHNN
+503 NNLPDRHSN
-512 SITSQAGKNED
+512 SITNQAGKNAE
-523 AKKRERSKQGSDN
+523 AKKRESGKQGSGNN
-536 ANGKSNG
+536 ANGNGNGNGNSN
-543 DSIANAPGA
+543 SIANAPGA

-560 AAKCDIEAIERERK
+560 AAKCDIKAIEKARK
-574 RNVATA
+574 QEIATA

-586 NDKLRQEGK
+586 NNQLAQEGAK
-595 EVGREIGTNIYVRR
+595 IGSEIGTKISVRR

-617 IETYNRLSAGLLS
+617 IDTYNRLSAGLLS
-630 ITKNLERR
+630 VTKNLERR
-638 LKTTIRDEENDDT
+638 LKTTIRDEENDDA

-694 SGSMSKTAISASVRT
+694 SGSMSDKAIAASVRT

-731 EDLKGVDIITY
+731 GGYSGSVDIITY
-742 VDMNVDGKDKYR
+742 VDKNVDGKDKYR

>member
-315 KPGNGNGGSG
+315 KPGNGNSGSG

-379 GGSGDSQSNSG
+379 GGSGNSQSNSG

-397 GGSGSSQNSQGQQNG
+397 GG
-412 NSGSQGG
+412 
-419 SGGSQ
+419 
-424 SNSGNGNGNGNGDSG
+424 SG

>member
-30 TSEVYRDFTEQG
+30 ASEAYRDFTEQG

-57 GYDISEAQEK
+57 GYDITKEQEE
-67 ERISDMVVTM
+67 ERINDMVVMM
-77 STDKNMTACTN
+77 STDENMTACTN

-95 VNNPLVK
+95 VNSSLVK

-135 WQAALSNGNWWPV
+135 WQGALSNGNWWPV
-148 VPDHAQDPEGAELT
+148 VPDHAQDPDGAELT
-162 QVLSKKEFSKSFAAI
+162 QVLSKKELSKSFAAI
-177 AGRLEN
+177 AGRLQN

-247 MVDDMPEQYSDVFDA
+247 MVDDMPEQYSDIFDA
-262 CMEVVDDVKCERDA
+262 CMEVVDDVKCERDV

-281 GVNEICCIL
+281 GVNELCCIL

-298 TEESEKQNQQSS
+298 TKNSEKQNQQSS

-315 KPGNGNGGSG
+315 KPGNSG
-325 SSQNSQGQQNGN
+325 FGLPQNSQGQQNGSN
-337 GGSQGGSGGSQSNS
+337 GQSDPNQNGNGSQNGSGNAQNNS
-351 GNGNGNGNGGS
+351 SNGNGNGNS
-362 GSSQNSQ
+362 
-369 GQQNGNGGSQ
+369 
-379 GGSGDSQSNSG
+379 
-390 NGNGNGN
+390 
-397 GGSGSSQNSQGQQNG
+397 
-412 NSGSQGG
+412 
-419 SGGSQ
+419 
-424 SNSGNGNGNGNGDSG
+424 
-439 SSQNSQGQQNGNSG
+439 
-453 SQSGSSDSQN
+453 
-463 NSGNGNGNGNGV
+463 V

-489 AVKQIKQAAKNVGV
+489 AVKQIEQAAKNVGV
-503 NNLPDRHNN
+503 NNLPDRHSN
-512 SITSQAGKNED
+512 SITNQAGKNAE
-523 AKKRERSKQGSDN
+523 AKKRESGKQGSGNN
-536 ANGKSNG
+536 ANGNGNGNSKSN
-543 DSIANAPGA
+543 SIANAPGA

-560 AAKCDIEAIERERK
+560 AAKCDIKAIEKARK
-574 RNVATA
+574 QEIATA

-586 NDKLRQEGK
+586 NNQLAQEGAK
-595 EVGREIGTNIYVRR
+595 IGSEIGTKISVRR

-617 IETYNRLSAGLLS
+617 IDTYNRLSAGLLS
-630 ITKNLERR
+630 VTKNLERR
-638 LKTTIRDEENDDT
+638 LKTTIRDEENDDA

-694 SGSMSKTAISASVRT
+694 SGSMSDEAIAASVRT

-731 EDLKGVDIITY
+731 GGYSGCVDIITY
-742 VDMNVDGKDKYR
+742 VDKNVDGKDKYR

>member
-30 TSEVYRDFTEQG
+30 ASEAYRDFTEQG

-57 GYDISEAQEK
+57 GYDITKEQEE
-67 ERISDMVVTM
+67 ERINDMVVMM
-77 STDKNMTACTN
+77 STDENMTACTN

-95 VNNPLVK
+95 VNNSLVK

-135 WQAALSNGNWWPV
+135 WLGALRNGNWWPV
-148 VPDHAQDPEGAELT
+148 VPDHAQDTDGAELT

-206 CTTNDAQLSMASTF
+206 CTTNDAMLSMASTF

-247 MVDDMPEQYSDVFDA
+247 MVDDMPEQYSDIFDA
-262 CMEVVDDVKCERDA
+262 CMEVVDDVKCERDV

-281 GVNEICCIL
+281 GVNELCCIL

-298 TEESEKQNQQSS
+298 TKNSEKQNQRSS

-315 KPGNGNGGSG
+315 KPGNNGFGLP
-325 SSQNSQGQQNGN
+325 QNSQGQQNGSN
-337 GGSQGGSGGSQSNS
+337 GQSDPN
-351 GNGNGNGNGGS
+351 
-362 GSSQNSQ
+362 
-369 GQQNGNGGSQ
+369 QNGNGSQ
-379 GGSGDSQSNSG
+379 DGSGNA
-390 NGNGNGN
+390 
-397 GGSGSSQNSQGQQNG
+397 
-412 NSGSQGG
+412 
-419 SGGSQ
+419 
-424 SNSGNGNGNGNGDSG
+424 
-439 SSQNSQGQQNGNSG
+439 
-453 SQSGSSDSQN
+453 QN
-463 NSGNGNGNGNGV
+463 NSSNGKSV

-489 AVKQIKQAAKNVGV
+489 AVKQIEQAAKNVGV
-503 NNLPDRHNN
+503 NNLPDRHSN
-512 SITSQAGKNED
+512 SITNQASKSKD
-523 AKKRERSKQGSDN
+523 AKKRESGKQGSGNN
-536 ANGKSNG
+536 ANGNGNGNSN
-543 DSIANAPGA
+543 SIANAPGA

-560 AAKCDIEAIERERK
+560 AAKCDIKAIEKARK
-574 RNVATA
+574 QEIATA

-586 NDKLRQEGK
+586 NNQLAQEGAK
-595 EVGREIGTNIYVRR
+595 IGSEIGTKISVRR
-609 AAEVPQSN
+609 AAEIPQSN
-617 IETYNRLSAGLLS
+617 IDTYNRLSAGLLS
-630 ITKNLERR
+630 VTKNLERR
-638 LKTTIRDEENDDT
+638 LKTTIRDEENDDA

-694 SGSMSKTAISASVRT
+694 SGSMSDEAIAASVRT

-731 EDLKGVDIITY
+731 GGYSGSVDIITY
-742 VDMNVDGKDKYR
+742 VDKNVDGKDKYR

>member
-30 TSEVYRDFTEQG
+30 ASEAYRDFTEQG

-57 GYDISEAQEK
+57 GYDITKEQEE
-67 ERISDMVVTM
+67 ERINDMVVMM
-77 STDKNMTACTN
+77 STDENMTACTN

-95 VNNPLVK
+95 VNSSLVK

-135 WQAALSNGNWWPV
+135 WQGALSNGNWWPV
-148 VPDHAQDPEGAELT
+148 VPDHAQDPDGAELT

-177 AGRLEN
+177 AGRLQN

-247 MVDDMPEQYSDVFDA
+247 MVDDMPEQYSDIFDA
-262 CMEVVDDVKCERDA
+262 CMEVVDDVKCERDV

-281 GVNEICCIL
+281 GVNELCCIL

-298 TEESEKQNQQSS
+298 TKNSEKQNQQSS

-315 KPGNGNGGSG
+315 KPGNSG
-325 SSQNSQGQQNGN
+325 FGLPQNSHGQQNGSN
-337 GGSQGGSGGSQSNS
+337 GQSDPNQNGDGSQNGSGNAQNNS
-351 GNGNGNGNGGS
+351 SNGNGNGNS
-362 GSSQNSQ
+362 V
-369 GQQNGNGGSQ
+369 
-379 GGSGDSQSNSG
+379 D
-390 NGNGNGN
+390 
-397 GGSGSSQNSQGQQNG
+397 
-412 NSGSQGG
+412 
-419 SGGSQ
+419 
-424 SNSGNGNGNGNGDSG
+424 
-439 SSQNSQGQQNGNSG
+439 
-453 SQSGSSDSQN
+453 
-463 NSGNGNGNGNGV
+463 
-475 GSMTAEQLSEALKE
+475 SMTAEQLSEALKE
-489 AVKQIKQAAKNVGV
+489 AVKQIEQAAKNVGV
-503 NNLPDRHNN
+503 NNLPDRHSN
-512 SITSQAGKNED
+512 SITNQAGKNAE
-523 AKKRERSKQGSDN
+523 AKKRESGKQGSGNNAN
-536 ANGKSNG
+536 ANGNGNSNSN
-543 DSIANAPGA
+543 SIANAPGA

-560 AAKCDIEAIERERK
+560 AAKCDIKAIEKARK
-574 RNVATA
+574 QEIATA

-586 NDKLRQEGK
+586 NNQLAQEGAK
-595 EVGREIGTNIYVRR
+595 IGSEIGTKISVRR

-617 IETYNRLSAGLLS
+617 IDTYNRLSAGLLS
-630 ITKNLERR
+630 VTKNLERR
-638 LKTTIRDEENDDT
+638 LKTTIRDEENDDA

-694 SGSMSKTAISASVRT
+694 SGSMSDEAIAASVRT

-731 EDLKGVDIITY
+731 GGYSGCVDIITY
-742 VDMNVDGKDKYR
+742 VDKNVDGKDKYR